1 MRILILGADG
11 QLGRAIARR
20 AVGHDVIPAPRERI
34 DIAADGAS
42 DAIAAARADVVVN
55 AAAFT
60 DVDRCEHEPD
70 AAFQGNAIG
79 AWRAARGAAAS
90 GAAIVQISTDYVFDG
105 LKGTPYVEDD
115 VPAPISVYGASKLAG
130 EHLVRAVQPAHYVVR
145 TAWLYGL
152 GGRGFVQRMLALSDE
167 RDRLAVVD
175 NEVGNPTFCDDLA
188 DAVLALVATGRF
200 GTYHLASE
208 GSCSRWDLARAALD
222 RAGRRDFPIDRAA
235 AFPRLARPPA
245 YAPLANHAAAA
256 LGIRLPR
263 WEAGLDAFFARGGH
277 SAAQTADPTET
288 AGASTRGSS

>member
-20 AVGHDVIPAPRERI
+20 AVAHDVVAAPRARI
-34 DIAADGAS
+34 DVTRADAS
-42 DAIAAARADVVVN
+42 DAVAAVRADVVVN

-60 DVDRCEHEPD
+60 DVDRCEREPE
-70 AAFQGNAIG
+70 AAFGGNAVG
-79 AWRAARGAAAS
+79 AWRAAS
-90 GAAIVQISTDYVFDG
+90 GAATSGAAFVQVSTDYVFDG
-105 LKGTPYVEDD
+105 RKGAAYVEDD

-130 EHLVRAVQPAHYVVR
+130 EHLVRAVQPAHFVVR

-152 GGRGFVQRMLALSDE
+152 GGRGFVQRMLALSGE

-188 DAVLALVATGRF
+188 DGILALVATGKY
-200 GTYHLASE
+200 GTYHLMNE

-222 RAGRRDFPIDRAA
+222 RAGRRDFPIDRAT

-245 YAPLANHAAAA
+245 FAPLANHAAAA
-256 LGIRLPR
+256 LGIRLPA
-263 WEAGLDAFFARGGH
+263 WESGLDAFFERGGH
-277 SAAQTADPTET
+277 PDAAAEVGDASARVR
-288 AGASTRGSS
+288 S

>member
-20 AVGHDVIPAPRERI
+20 AIGHDVVAAPRTRI
-34 DIAADGAS
+34 DVTRPDAS
-42 DAIAAARADVVVN
+42 DAVAAVRADVVVN

-60 DVDRCEHEPD
+60 DVDRCEREPE
-70 AAFQGNAIG
+70 AAFGGNAVG
-79 AWRAARGAAAS
+79 AWRAASGAAAS
-90 GAAIVQISTDYVFDG
+90 GAAFVQVSTDYVFDG
-105 LKGTPYVEDD
+105 RKGAPYVEDD
-115 VPAPISVYGASKLAG
+115 APAPISVYGASKLAG

-152 GGRGFVQRMLALSDE
+152 GGRGFVQRMLALSGE

-188 DAVLALVATGRF
+188 DGILALVATGTY
-200 GTYHLASE
+200 GTYHLTNE

-245 YAPLANHAAAA
+245 YAPLANRAAAA
-256 LGIRLPR
+256 LGIRLPA
-263 WEAGLDAFFARGGH
+263 WESGLEAFFERGGH
-277 SAAQTADPTET
+277 PDTAAGVADVP
-288 AGASTRGSS
+288 ARVRS

>member
-20 AVGHDVIPAPRERI
+20 AVGHDVVAAPRTRI
-34 DIAADGAS
+34 DVTRPDAS
-42 DAIAAARADVVVN
+42 DAVAAVRADVVVN

-60 DVDRCEHEPD
+60 DVDRCEREPE
-70 AAFQGNAIG
+70 AAFGGNAVG
-79 AWRAARGAAAS
+79 AWRAASGAAAS
-90 GAAIVQISTDYVFDG
+90 GAAFVQVSTDYVFDG
-105 LKGTPYVEDD
+105 RKGAPYVEDD
-115 VPAPISVYGASKLAG
+115 APAPISVYGASKLAG

-152 GGRGFVQRMLALSDE
+152 GGRGFVQRMLALSGE

-188 DAVLALVATGRF
+188 DGILALVATGTY
-200 GTYHLASE
+200 GTYHLTNE

-245 YAPLANHAAAA
+245 YAPLANRAAAA
-256 LGIRLPR
+256 LGIRLPA
-263 WEAGLDAFFARGGH
+263 WESGLEAFFERGGH
-277 SAAQTADPTET
+277 PDTAAGVADVP
-288 AGASTRGSS
+288 ARVRS